1 MTKKISIF
9 NHKGGVGKTT
19 ITFHLGWMLAEQGK
33 RTLLV
38 DADPQCN
45 LTGLILDYKT
55 TELVDFYKSKNNNNI
70 KDGLSPAFESRP
82 SAIEAVNCITIDGPK
97 GLFLLPGH
105 IRLAEYEVTL
115 GMAQQISATI
125 ITLQNLPGAI
135 NYLINKTAEKYK
147 ADYVLIDMSPS
158 LSAINQNLLMIS
170 DFFIVPASPD
180 YYSVM
185 AIDSLTTIL
194 HNWNKWSKRIQ
205 DMGII
210 KEAVYPFPEV
220 MPKLL
225 GTIIQ
230 NYRIKSDRPSK
241 GFQNWIDEINN
252 IVKDKL
258 IPKLESLDMTL
269 SDRDYKDSGMED
281 NYCLALI
288 PSFNTLIASSQEN
301 RTPVFSLTSEQIKQQ
316 GIVLDRST
324 ESVAKFHAIFEKLAD
339 RIIELTESPS
349 LLVLASN
356 RD

>member
-1 MTKKISIF
+1 MTKKIAIF

-19 ITFHLGWMLAEQGK
+19 TTFHLGWMLAEQGK

-45 LTGLILDYKT
+45 LTGSILDYKT
-55 TELVDFYKSKNNNNI
+55 TELEDFYNSKNNNNI
-70 KDGLSPAFESRP
+70 KDGLAPAFESRP
-82 SAIEAVNCITIDGPK
+82 SAIEAVNCVTIDGPEC
-97 GLFLLPGH
+97 LFLLPGH

-135 NYLINKTAEKYK
+135 NYLINKTAEKYEVE
-147 ADYVLIDMSPS
+147 YVLIDMSPS
-158 LSAINQNLLMIS
+158 LSSINQNLLMIS

-194 HNWNKWSKRIQ
+194 YNWNKWSRRIQ
-205 DMGII
+205 DMDII

-230 NYRIKSDRPSK
+230 NYRIKSGRPSK
-241 GFQNWIDEINN
+241 GFQNWIDAINK

-258 IPKLESLDMTL
+258 IPKLQSLEMTL
-269 SDRDYKDSGMED
+269 SDRDYKDSGMD
-281 NYCLALI
+281 DDCCLALI

-301 RTPVFSLTSEQIKQQ
+301 QTPVFSLTSEQIKQQ

-324 ESVAKFHAIFEKLAD
+324 ESVAKFHEIFEKLAD
-339 RIIELTESPS
+339 RVIGLTEFYNLVS
-349 LLVLASN
+349 LESVN
-356 RD
+356 